1 MTGETRGGKEQPTL
15 FSFPAFFTFSSL
27 LRGVRRLRLRAPALP
42 CSAMS
47 GGRMK
52 LTYFGTMAKGLGPA
66 ICCEV
71 SGLAWDGPQSS
82 GWDQDWQALKESGKP
97 PFGQVRT
104 PYLPVYALTCSA

>member
-1 MTGETRGGKEQPTL
+1 MGGRNSPP
-15 FSFPAFFTFSSL
+15 SFPAFFTFASL
-27 LRGVRRLRLRAPALP
+27 LPRSAAPALP

>member
-1 MTGETRGGKEQPTL
+1 
-15 FSFPAFFTFSSL
+15 
-27 LRGVRRLRLRAPALP
+27 
-42 CSAMS
+42 MS

-104 PYLPVYALTCSA
+104 PYLPVSALRAPPDG

>member
-1 MTGETRGGKEQPTL
+1 
-15 FSFPAFFTFSSL
+15 
-27 LRGVRRLRLRAPALP
+27 
-42 CSAMS
+42 MS

>member
-1 MTGETRGGKEQPTL
+1 MVGRDNLLL
-15 FSFPAFFTFSSL
+15 FPLFTCSA
-27 LRGVRRLRLRAPALP
+27 RVRRLRLRAPALP

>member
-1 MTGETRGGKEQPTL
+1 
-15 FSFPAFFTFSSL
+15 
-27 LRGVRRLRLRAPALP
+27 
-42 CSAMS
+42 MS

-104 PYLPVYALTCSA
+104 PYLPPSLRATCSA